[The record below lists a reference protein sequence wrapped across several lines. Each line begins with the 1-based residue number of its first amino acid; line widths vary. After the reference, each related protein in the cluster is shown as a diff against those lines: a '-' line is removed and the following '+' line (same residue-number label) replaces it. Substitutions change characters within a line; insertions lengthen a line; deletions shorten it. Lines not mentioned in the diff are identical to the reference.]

1 MKRKLALVLSATM
14 IMTSALTG
22 CTKNSGNDSSSSSS
36 SKGGQYKSAKELIN
50 AYTKEDHD
58 NSKMDMN
65 LSVNVVMSSD
75 GTEFEM
81 PITLK
86 SDMKIAKD
94 AGHGN
99 MEMSME
105 MMGEAEDMSYELY
118 TVKDG
123 ENIVVYS
130 CDKET
135 EEWIKS
141 SSEGASIDASAL
153 NEILENDVF
162 KDADL
167 SYKNN
172 EYTMTVPIS
181 NLLESEYIKD
191 KMSNLSGSAS
201 SLGFDEDMI
210 KEIIESVGKSDIV
223 YVFDDD
229 LNMTKVSIKDMEFET
244 STKEEYS
251 MDLEIKLDLNIKYSD
266 FGKIDEE
273 DVKVPDEVVD
283 EAEESVSDS
292 FDDIFG
298 DEDDM
303 DTDDDF
309 DDEEDDDD
317 SDSIVDDNVDRSDFK
332 AGEDVLGSLDGKP
345 LTFDSK
351 WDDTFGKAGFEF
363 DSDEKGYTM
372 SASSDDYENVCLWF
386 YSLDWQEAV
395 KAEDINNGMDGYRI
409 DVSSAE
415 NKPEMTWNGLTWGAS
430 AEDIVK
436 AYGEPDDKYEGSV
449 YDLYEYSTLPDMDS
463 TIEFYIYH
471 SDSHDTGL
479 QQVDV
484 VF

>member
-1 MKRKLALVLSATM
+1 
-14 IMTSALTG
+14 
-22 CTKNSGNDSSSSSS
+22 
-36 SKGGQYKSAKELIN
+36 
-50 AYTKEDHD
+50 
-58 NSKMDMN
+58 MDMN

-86 SDMKIAKD
+86 GDMEIAKD

-118 TVKDG
+118 TVEDG

-141 SSEGASIDASAL
+141 SSEGASMDASAL

-244 STKEEYS
+244 STEEEYS
-251 MDLEIKLDLNIKYSD
+251 MDLEIKLDLNIEYSD

-283 EAEESVSDS
+283 EAEESGSDS

-303 DTDDDF
+303 DDEMSPF
-309 DDEEDDDD
+309 D
-317 SDSIVDDNVDRSDFK
+317 
-332 AGEDVLGSLDGKP
+332 
-345 LTFDSK
+345 TC
-351 WDDTFGKAGFEF
+351 FE
-363 DSDEKGYTM
+363 
-372 SASSDDYENVCLWF
+372 AAF
-386 YSLDWQEAV
+386 YSDKEKQRK
-395 KAEDINNGMDGYRI
+395 KARLAREDAEEMKSIGGLGNLMDLIR
-409 DVSSAE
+409 
-415 NKPEMTWNGLTWGAS
+415 
-430 AEDIVK
+430 
-436 AYGEPDDKYEGSV
+436 
-449 YDLYEYSTLPDMDS
+449 
-463 TIEFYIYH
+463 
-471 SDSHDTGL
+471 
-479 QQVDV
+479 
-484 VF
+484 